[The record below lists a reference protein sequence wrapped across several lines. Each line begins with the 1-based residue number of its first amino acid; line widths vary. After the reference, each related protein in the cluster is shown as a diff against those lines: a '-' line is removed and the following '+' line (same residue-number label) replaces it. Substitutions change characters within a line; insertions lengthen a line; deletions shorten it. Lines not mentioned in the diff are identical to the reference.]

1 MGPVT
6 LHREAI
12 SPSLLE
18 LLQALMQ
25 DPRLDAF
32 YLVGGTSLALRFA
45 HRTSV
50 DIDLF
55 THHPFDAPA
64 LASWLK
70 EHYAMVEAETA
81 ENTVSG
87 VVSGIKIDLIAH
99 RYPLLEPVEAIEG
112 LRLAAVADVA
122 AMKLNAIANRGSKKD
137 FWDCAE
143 LLSTTPM
150 ATLLE
155 YCARKYT
162 RDSLWNVEKSLCYF
176 DDAEDDPDPRD
187 LRGQT
192 WDQVKAIITK
202 HNRL

>member
-6 LHREAI
+6 LHREAV
-12 SPSLLE
+12 SPALFE

-25 DPRLDAF
+25 DMRLDAF
-32 YLVGGTSLALRFA
+32 YLVGGTSLSLRFA

-55 THHPFDAPA
+55 THHPFDAQA
-64 LASWLK
+64 LAAWLK
-70 EHYAMVEAETA
+70 EHYGMVETETA

-87 VVSGIKIDLIAH
+87 VVSGIKVDLIAH
-99 RYPLLEPVEAIEG
+99 RYPILEPVETIEG

-143 LLSTTPM
+143 LLGTTPM

-155 YCARKYT
+155 YYARKYT
-162 RDSLWNVEKSLCYF
+162 GDSLWNVEKSLCYF
-176 DDAEDDPDPRD
+176 DDAENDPQPRD

-192 WDQVKAIITK
+192 WEQVKTIIAE

>member
-1 MGPVT
+1 MEPVT
-6 LHREAI
+6 LHHEAVD
-12 SPSLLE
+12 PTLFE

-25 DPRLDAF
+25 DPRFNAF

-45 HRTSV
+45 HRESV

-55 THHPFDAPA
+55 THHPFDARP
-64 LASWLK
+64 LAAWLK

-87 VVSGIKIDLIAH
+87 VICGIKVDVIAH
-99 RYPLLEPVEAIEG
+99 RYPLLEPIETVEGI
-112 LRLAAVADVA
+112 RLAAVADVA

-143 LLSTTPM
+143 LLRTVPL
-150 ATLLE
+150 ATLLDF
-155 YCARKYT
+155 CARKY
-162 RDSLWNVEKSLCYF
+162 RGDSLWNVEKSLCYF
-176 DDAEDDPDPRD
+176 DDAEDDPAPRD